1 MDVNPFHANGLFRY
15 SLKTSENQ
23 RFSDVFREYRKRPMA
38 WNGLRN
44 FMNFNVHQCSY
55 FYLVESDFLQK
66 WARSTI
72 CIQLFPIV
80 WENTVWVK
88 QLFFY
93 LISTSFPG
101 FSVSFWFPFSL
112 NERETKNLGKEVSFT
127 YQAKQV
133 SINIENRPQGKL
145 SSEMRMDCHMRNQQ
159 VLFNFFYDVTP
170 SESNQKVKAKD
181 ESIKHISYLLVCV
194 LPVHDNWYNR
204 EKKCCFWI
212 GNISKNKSLWERA
225 TKYQTHHFKPLQGAV
240 DYE

>member
-1 MDVNPFHANGLFRY
+1 MKWVKKFYEL
-15 SLKTSENQ
+15 
-23 RFSDVFREYRKRPMA
+23 
-38 WNGLRN
+38 
-44 FMNFNVHQCSY
+44 QCSSM
-55 FYLVESDFLQK
+55 LIFLSCWIWLSSEMSQIHDMHTTFSYRLREHRLSK
-66 WARSTI
+66 TA
-72 CIQLFPIV
+72 
-80 WENTVWVK
+80 
-88 QLFFY
+88 FFY